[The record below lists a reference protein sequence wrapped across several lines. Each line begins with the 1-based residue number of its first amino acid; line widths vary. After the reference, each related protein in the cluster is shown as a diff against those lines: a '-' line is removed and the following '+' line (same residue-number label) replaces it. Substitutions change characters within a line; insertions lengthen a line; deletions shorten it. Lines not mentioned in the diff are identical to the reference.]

1 MNRRAFLKHVGVGAV
16 GAVTIPAVWTRGQ
29 VTGPAAVKQPNV
41 AKPALLSGSDEGSAM
56 SGVERPNVILVLTDD
71 QGYGDL
77 SSHGNP
83 VLMTPNLDKLRGES
97 IRFTDFHVAPMCT
110 PTRGQL
116 MSGLDALRN
125 RARHVC
131 GGLTM
136 LRSDVPTMGEIFNAS
151 GYQTGIF
158 GKWHL

>member
-1 MNRRAFLKHVGVGAV
+1 MNRRAFLKHVGVGTV
-16 GAVTIPAVWTRGQ
+16 GAVAIPAVWTRGQ
-29 VTGPAAVKQPNV
+29 VTGPAAVKQ
-41 AKPALLSGSDEGSAM
+41 
-56 SGVERPNVILVLTDD
+56 PNVILVLTDD

>member
-1 MNRRAFLKHVGVGAV
+1 MNRRTFLKRAGLGAA
-16 GAVTIPAVWTRGQ
+16 GAA
-29 VTGPAAVKQPNV
+29 
-41 AKPALLSGSDEGSAM
+41 AM
-56 SGVERPNVILVLTDD
+56 SAGLTPTCRGTLGQTARLGEGRERAADKPNVILLLTDD

-77 SSHGNP
+77 SCHGNG
-83 VLMTPNLDKLRGES
+83 VLRTPNLDKLHRQS

-136 LRSDVPTMGEIFNAS
+136 LRPDVPTMGDIFNAG
-151 GYQTGIF
+151 GYRTGIF
-158 GKWHL
+158 GKWHLG